1 MLSSSR
7 YSSAVCA
14 SPPTGPRPQM
24 VGVPTAAVKPESA
37 QAAGELALERGEAGL
52 LCGGLISFEQ
62 RF

>member
-7 YSSAVCA
+7 YSSGVCA

-37 QAAGELALERGEAGL
+37 QPPENSPWSVVRPACFAAA
-52 LCGGLISFEQ
+52 
-62 RF
+62 